1 MEKYSNRIIKLFKD
15 VQKEHGENNHLIMIP
30 KIISRTSIGY
40 STMKFDFELI
50 KEFSKILSENN
61 NNNNYI
67 GSTASYSII
76 ALYGKCFTSS
86 DNGYPKLEEK
96 EIFKNKPELVNAHK
110 YLMDLRNRFI
120 AHRTEHIDELG
131 IAYLSIDKETK
142 RTEIRYSLMKMSV
155 ISPKKMEVL
164 QSLFEHVNNTILE
177 KLDKSGT
184 KTYKGLLSKYSP
196 EELEKFKFDQLGK

>member
-1 MEKYSNRIIKLFKD
+1 MFQD
-15 VQKEHGENNHLIMIP
+15 VQKEHGENNHLVMIP
-30 KIISRTSIGY
+30 KTISRKPIGY

-50 KEFSKILSENN
+50 NEFSKILAENI
-61 NNNNYI
+61 NNYV

-96 EIFKNKPELVNAHK
+96 EIFKNRPEFANAHE

-142 RTEIRYSLMKMSV
+142 RTEMRYSLMKMSV

-164 QSLFEHVNNTILE
+164 QRLFEYVYNIILE
-177 KLDKSGT
+177 KLNKSGN
-184 KTYKGLLSKYSP
+184 KTYKGLMNKYTP